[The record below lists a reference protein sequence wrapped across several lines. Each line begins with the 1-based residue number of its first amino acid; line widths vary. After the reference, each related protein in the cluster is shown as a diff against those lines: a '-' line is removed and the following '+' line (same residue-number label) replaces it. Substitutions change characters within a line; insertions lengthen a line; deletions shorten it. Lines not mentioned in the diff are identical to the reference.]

1 MRPNIL
7 SLLCYEVISESLLFD
22 QDWLT
27 KAKLIRCS
35 APLPEGLE
43 NPILEKMLQTAPRP
57 EPLKEDIVEDNAGG
71 RGPPTLPILT
81 KGASASMKEDGRRRK
96 RTAPGDSEAEASKRE
111 KKSPT
116 GGPTSGGAFAA
127 LSLRGGQSSSES

>member
-1 MRPNIL
+1 M
-7 SLLCYEVISESLLFD
+7 
-22 QDWLT
+22 
-27 KAKLIRCS
+27 

-43 NPILEKMLQTAPRP
+43 NPVLEKMLQAAPCP
-57 EPLKEDIVEDNAGG
+57 EPLKEDTVEDNTGG

-81 KGASASMKEDGRRRK
+81 EGANVSMKEDDQKRK

-116 GGPTSGGAFAA
+116 EGPASGGAFAT
-127 LSLRGGQSSSES
+127 QSPREDQPSNES